1 MRNPIF
7 CLPCAALTV
16 AGLFSFAVAM
26 SPDAKPAAVA
36 LGLVAAVF
44 AASGIFSLCF
54 ASFIRTGM
62 GGEE

>member
-7 CLPCAALTV
+7 YLPCAALMV
-16 AGLFSFAVAM
+16 IVLASLAM
-26 SPDAKPAAVA
+26 ATSPDATPGAVA
-36 LGLVAAVF
+36 LGIVGVIF